1 MKDLTGKRFGKLV
14 VIKRSGSDKHKN
26 ATWLCRCDC
35 GNETIVS
42 GIYLRQGETR
52 SCGCLQRKVVRE
64 AKATHGL
71 SKTRLYRVWAGIK
84 NRCYNPR
91 AENYKYYGAKG
102 VTMCDEWKN
111 DFLSFRD
118 WALNNGY
125 DESAKTQVC
134 TIDRIDCGKSYSPN
148 NCRIANHVTQCNNQ
162 TSNRIFTYNETSKS
176 MAEWARVFGIKY
188 TTLRARI
195 RRGIPFDKAIKK

>member
-14 VIKRSGSDKHKN
+14 VIKRAGSDKHKN
-26 ATWLCRCDC
+26 ATWLCKCDC

-42 GIYLRQGETR
+42 GAYLRQGETR
-52 SCGCLQRKVVRE
+52 SCGCLQRKVIRE
-64 AKATHGL
+64 AMTTHGL

-134 TIDRIDCGKSYSPN
+134 TVDRINCGKSYSPN

-162 TSNRIFTYNETSKS
+162 TSNRIFTYNGTSKS

>member
-1 MKDLTGKRFGKLV
+1 MTGKRFGKLV

-26 ATWLCRCDC
+26 ATWLCKCDC

-64 AKATHGL
+64 AKTTHGL

-102 VTMCDEWKN
+102 VIMCDEWKN